1 MANKISY
8 KLKYSGEEINKLLDS
23 AQEISGLIDKT
34 NEIDKLAETVKNLKK
49 SFDEIPIT
57 QGGCLSVTSGSAGS
71 SKIETIEFATKF
83 NNTPSII
90 LVPIAEDNKI
100 VEVRAQIITTS
111 NFKISVKAK
120 EANVG
125 IDIYWIAMEQ

>member
-1 MANKISY
+1 MANKVSY
-8 KLKYSGEEINKLLDS
+8 KLKYSGEEINNLLDS
-23 AQEISGLIDKT
+23 AQEISGLVDKA
-34 NEIDKLAETVKNLKK
+34 NEIDKLTETVKNIKK
-49 SFDEIPIT
+49 SFDDMPLT
-57 QGGCLSVTSGSAGS
+57 QGGCLSVTSGAAES
-71 SKIETIEFATKF
+71 SKIKTIEFATEF
-83 NNTPSII
+83 NNTPSVM

-100 VEVRAQIITTS
+100 VDVSAQIITTS

>member
-49 SFDEIPIT
+49 SFDEIPLT
-57 QGGCLSVTSGSAGS
+57 QGGCLSVTSDAAGF
-71 SKIETIEFATKF
+71 SKIKTIEFATEF
-83 NNTPSII
+83 NNTPSVM

-100 VEVRAQIITTS
+100 VDVSAQIIPTS

-125 IDIYWIAMEQ
+125 IDIYWIAMQQ

>member
-34 NEIDKLAETVKNLKK
+34 NEIDKFAETVKNLKK
-49 SFDEIPIT
+49 SFDDIPLT
-57 QGGCLSVTSGSAGS
+57 QGGCLSVTSGTAGS
-71 SKIETIEFATKF
+71 SKIETIEFATEF
-83 NNTPSII
+83 NNTPSVM
-90 LVPIAEDNKI
+90 LVPIAADNKI
-100 VEVRAQIITTS
+100 VDVSAQIIATS
-111 NFKISVKAK
+111 NFKVGVKAK

-125 IDIYWIAMEQ
+125 IDIY